1 MYYYIRTSSGV
12 LYHCLL
18 IVAMPAPFMPTA
30 DITDRTEEELRRLES
45 DEREA
50 LEARIQWLR
59 DIQTLIDSA
68 VQQMNQYTHVSTPLT
83 VTQADRFILM
93 NMIVIHKVLW
103 LPISQT
109 PCVFIYDEYRDE
121 SCPRGDEVLIDTQ
134 AFHPAHIQGVK
145 YSKSCCSSCFK

>member
-1 MYYYIRTSSGV
+1 
-12 LYHCLL
+12 
-18 IVAMPAPFMPTA
+18 MPTA
-30 DITDRTEEELRRLES
+30 DITDRTEEELRQLES

-68 VQQMNQYTHVSTPLT
+68 VQQMNQYTQVSILLT

-93 NMIVIHKVLW
+93 NKIAIHKGLQ

-109 PCVFIYDEYRDE
+109 LFVFICDEYRDE
-121 SCPRGDEVLIDTQ
+121 SCPRGDEVLLDTQ
-134 AFHPAHIQGVK
+134 AFHPAYIQGVK
-145 YSKSCCSSCFK
+145 YSKSCCSSSFK

>member
-1 MYYYIRTSSGV
+1 
-12 LYHCLL
+12 
-18 IVAMPAPFMPTA
+18 MPTPFMPTA
-30 DITDRTEEELRRLES
+30 DITDRTEEELRQLES

-68 VQQMNQYTHVSTPLT
+68 VQQMNQYTQVSILLT

-93 NMIVIHKVLW
+93 NKIVIHKGLW

-109 PCVFIYDEYRDE
+109 PFVFIYDEFRDE
-121 SCPRGDEVLIDTQ
+121 CCPRGDEVLLDTQ
-134 AFHPAHIQGVK
+134 AFHPAYIQGVK
-145 YSKSCCSSCFK
+145 YSNSFCSS

>member
-1 MYYYIRTSSGV
+1 
-12 LYHCLL
+12 
-18 IVAMPAPFMPTA
+18 MPTA

-68 VQQMNQYTHVSTPLT
+68 VQQMNQYTQVSTLLT

-93 NMIVIHKVLW
+93 NKIAIHKALW

-109 PCVFIYDEYRDE
+109 PFVFIYDEYRVE
-121 SCPRGDEVLIDTQ
+121 SCPRGDEVLLNTLLKLCK
-134 AFHPAHIQGVK
+134 PSIQLT
-145 YSKSCCSSCFK
+145 SKV

>member
-1 MYYYIRTSSGV
+1 
-12 LYHCLL
+12 
-18 IVAMPAPFMPTA
+18 MPTA

-68 VQQMNQYTHVSTPLT
+68 VQQMNQYTQVSTLLT

-93 NMIVIHKVLW
+93 NMIAIHKVLQ

-109 PCVFIYDEYRDE
+109 PFVFIYDEYRDE
-121 SCPRGDEVLIDTQ
+121 SCPRGDEVLLDTQ
-134 AFHPAHIQGVK
+134 AFHPVYIQGVK
-145 YSKSCCSSCFK
+145 YP